1 MDGYDQSIYL
11 SIETDSFSLDQDWLA
26 NQAERICQLLRVD
39 HLELSLRLVN
49 QEEIIDLNRQFR
61 GKDSSTDVLSFPQI
75 SWQKQPE
82 VGSDD
87 HDLSNYILNTNAAPT
102 MLGDIVISPSDAQK
116 NADDIGQSLERELL
130 FLMVHG
136 ILHLC
141 GYDHQSSID
150 EQKMLQQ
157 QTLIINSLT
166 SDQQKSS
173 VEPLMQ
179 GIT

>member
-26 NQAERICQLLRVD
+26 HQAERICQLLKVD
-39 HLELSLRLVN
+39 HLELSIRFVD
-49 QEEIIDLNRQFR
+49 QEEIINLNRRFR
-61 GKDSSTDVLSFPQI
+61 EKDSSTDVLSFPQI

-82 VGSDD
+82 LGLNEHDFSKNNLNSD
-87 HDLSNYILNTNAAPT
+87 SVPT
-102 MLGDIVISPSDAQK
+102 MLGDVVISVIDAQK
-116 NADDIGQSLERELL
+116 NATEIGQSLEAEIL

-141 GYDHQSSID
+141 GYDHQIPID

-157 QTLIINSLT
+157 QTMIINSL
-166 SDQQKSS
+166 SSNQQKSAG
-173 VEPLMQ
+173 EPLMQ
-179 GIT
+179 GIN

>member
-1 MDGYDQSIYL
+1 MQ
-11 SIETDSFSLDQDWLA
+11 T
-26 NQAERICQLLRVD
+26 
-39 HLELSLRLVN
+39 
-49 QEEIIDLNRQFR
+49 
-61 GKDSSTDVLSFPQI
+61 
-75 SWQKQPE
+75 
-82 VGSDD
+82 
-87 HDLSNYILNTNAAPT
+87 AAPT

-141 GYDHQSSID
+141 GYDHQRSTD

-166 SDQQKSS
+166 SDRQKSA